1 MRTEERFS
9 RDRLTNVDH
18 GAVAS
23 GVMRIVDAFQNER
36 KEVQVAA
43 SGILFHLV
51 CERFGLSPRETHT
64 IIDNILNHSAGRRKE
79 YTAARLYMQNE
90 WK

>member
-1 MRTEERFS
+1 MHQEERFS
-9 RDRLTNVDH
+9 RDRLMNVDH

-23 GVMRIVDAFQNER
+23 GVMRIVDALQNER
-36 KEVQVAA
+36 QEVQVTS

-64 IIDNILNHSAGRRKE
+64 IVGNILNHSAGRRKE
-79 YTAARLYMQNE
+79 YTAARNYMHHE

>member
-1 MRTEERFS
+1 MHQEERFS

-36 KEVQVAA
+36 QEVQVAS

-64 IIDNILNHSAGRRKE
+64 IVGNILNHSAGRRKE
-79 YTAARLYMQNE
+79 YTAARNYMYHE

>member
-1 MRTEERFS
+1 MHSEEFS
-9 RDRLTNVDH
+9 RDRLTNADH

-51 CERFGLSPRETHT
+51 CERYGLSPRDAHT
-64 IIDNILNHSAGRRKE
+64 VISNIMEHSAGRRKE
-79 YTAARLYMQNE
+79 YTAARMYMQNE